1 MRGIGQPSARSRWI
15 LGLLT
20 AATALC
26 TTASEPTYAAA
37 SGASAEPIVRTTTG
51 RYQATADSDGTL
63 AFKGIRYATAPVGA
77 LRWQPP
83 KAAPAT
89 REPTRAAAFGPAC
102 LQTGAPSAGTP
113 ATSEDCLFLNV
124 WTPGL
129 ERHAKR
135 PVMVWI
141 HGGGFRSGSGNIAG
155 DRLARHGVVVV
166 SINYRLGPL
175 GFFAHPDLPS
185 DIANFGLL
193 DMVAALQWVK
203 DNARAFGGDPQNVT
217 IFGVSAGGQAVALL
231 MASPQAKGLFHKAI
245 AQSAYATWAL
255 PRNRSAALPAPKGQ
269 NLGPIE
275 SAEASGQRLVE
286 RARPDARL
294 PGQPNSS
301 ALRSLDGQA
310 LVDAVRGFQ
319 LPIVDTAT
327 LPDEPAIVF
336 LRGLH
341 ARVPLLTGGNSYEGS
356 VMPESGISTEDFSNM
371 LGADFTALQR
381 AYASDF
387 SVDPALGVRRL
398 FGDYRYLLSASTLAR
413 ANARVGQDTWLYYV
427 DLAAEQRRPQWPGT
441 PHGYD
446 SALLFDSDT
455 AAPEAT
461 RQLGERLRKHWVAFA
476 STGNPTAASGMRW
489 PAIEPNAL
497 RWMVFGNPDVVRDD
511 ILVEKLELMSVRYR
525 KRLPQ

>member
-26 TTASEPTYAAA
+26 TTASEPIYAAA

-129 ERHAKR
+129 ERQAKR

-155 DRLARHGVVVV
+155 DRLARYGVVVV

-217 IFGVSAGGQAVALL
+217 IFGVSAG
-231 MASPQAKGLFHKAI
+231 
-245 AQSAYATWAL
+245 
-255 PRNRSAALPAPKGQ
+255 
-269 NLGPIE
+269 
-275 SAEASGQRLVE
+275 
-286 RARPDARL
+286 
-294 PGQPNSS
+294 
-301 ALRSLDGQA
+301 
-310 LVDAVRGFQ
+310 
-319 LPIVDTAT
+319 
-327 LPDEPAIVF
+327 
-336 LRGLH
+336 
-341 ARVPLLTGGNSYEGS
+341 
-356 VMPESGISTEDFSNM
+356 
-371 LGADFTALQR
+371 
-381 AYASDF
+381 
-387 SVDPALGVRRL
+387 
-398 FGDYRYLLSASTLAR
+398 
-413 ANARVGQDTWLYYV
+413 
-427 DLAAEQRRPQWPGT
+427 
-441 PHGYD
+441 
-446 SALLFDSDT
+446 
-455 AAPEAT
+455 
-461 RQLGERLRKHWVAFA
+461 
-476 STGNPTAASGMRW
+476 
-489 PAIEPNAL
+489 
-497 RWMVFGNPDVVRDD
+497 
-511 ILVEKLELMSVRYR
+511 
-525 KRLPQ
+525 

>member
-20 AATALC
+20 AAIALC
-26 TTASEPTYAAA
+26 TTASQSAYAAA
-37 SGASAEPIVRTTTG
+37 SGASPAPIVRTTTG
-51 RYQATADSDGTL
+51 RYQATAESDGTL
-63 AFKGIRYATAPVGA
+63 AFKGIRYAIAPVGA

-124 WTPGL
+124 WTSGL
-129 ERHAKR
+129 ERQAKR

-155 DRLARHGVVVV
+155 DRLARYGVVVV

-231 MASPQAKGLFHKAI
+231 MASPQTKGLFHKAI

-255 PRNRSAALPAPKGQ
+255 PRNRSAAVPAPKGQ
-269 NLGPIE
+269 DLGPIE

-286 RARPDARL
+286 RARRDARL

-301 ALRSLDGQA
+301 ALRRLDGQA
-310 LVDAVRGFQ
+310 LVDAVQGFQ
-319 LPIVDTAT
+319 LPIVDAAT

-356 VMPESGISTEDFSNM
+356 VMPESGISTEDFSTM
-371 LGADFTALQR
+371 LGADFAALQR

-387 SVDPALGVRRL
+387 SVDSALGVRRL
-398 FGDYRYLLSASTLAR
+398 FGDYRYLLSASTLAH

-476 STGNPTAASGMRW
+476 RTGNPTAASGMRW
-489 PAIEPNAL
+489 PAIEPDTL
-497 RWMVFGNPDVVRDD
+497 RWMVFGNLDVVRDD
-511 ILVEKLELMSVRYR
+511 VLAEKLELMSARYR

>member
-155 DRLARHGVVVV
+155 DRLARYGVVVV

-255 PRNRSAALPAPKGQ
+255 PRNRSAAVPAPKGQ
-269 NLGPIE
+269 SLGPIE
-275 SAEASGQRLVE
+275 SAEESGQRLVE
-286 RARPDARL
+286 RARRDARL

-319 LPIVDTAT
+319 LPIVDAAT

-356 VMPESGISTEDFSNM
+356 VMPESGISTEDFSTM
-371 LGADFTALQR
+371 LGADFAALQR

-387 SVDPALGVRRL
+387 SVDSALGVRRL
-398 FGDYRYLLSASTLAR
+398 FGDYRYLLSASTLAH

-476 STGNPTAASGMRW
+476 RTGNPTAASGMRW
-489 PAIEPNAL
+489 PAIEPDTL
-497 RWMVFGNPDVVRDD
+497 RWMVFGNLDVVRDD
-511 ILVEKLELMSVRYR
+511 VLAEKLELMSARYR